1 MWTRIQ
7 TLQLLST
14 MLQPAGAKQ
23 CLKEADRVLDILKPD
38 HYQTQLLRD
47 DNRKMKADRELWR
60 IRKDLVG
67 KDIEGIDEAVDDGP
81 SDAERL
87 LNEKLRQELEAEM
100 EPFPMPG
107 VEMADVQVGKVAGLP
122 SPASS
127 ET

>member
-1 MWTRIQ
+1 
-7 TLQLLST
+7 